1 MQCLHWP
8 IIVGVA
14 GAAVAGALDGSVVP
28 VVAGAAVAGAAV
40 AGALDGSCMDCIIWI
55 TCSIIGLPPELEDAA
70 PPTMSCAKNLE
81 TSSMRG
87 AVED

>member
-1 MQCLHWP
+1 MQCLQWP
-8 IIVGVA
+8 IIVGV
-14 GAAVAGALDGSVVP
+14 G
-28 VVAGAAVAGAAV
+28 GAAVAGAAV
-40 AGALDGSCMDCIIWI
+40 AGALAGAAVAGAAVAVAVVPVVACMDCIIWI
-55 TCSIIGLPPELEDAA
+55 ICSIIGLPPELEDAA